1 MHSPRSSD
9 PSHGVNDTRPTLQS
23 TVQSAQVSPSPQSPA
38 PSPQPNLRR
47 AFAFL
52 VPYWRRLSLV
62 MAISLVSTGLSLVS
76 PYLSK
81 DLVDRALIGRD
92 MTALWRIV
100 GLFALLG
107 LAGYVL
113 NVVSGLRYTRVSA
126 AILFDM
132 RLAVYG
138 HLQQLSPRFYAR
150 TRLGDIV
157 SRINSDIGE
166 IQRVAAE
173 AALAWVGN
181 VLFLV
186 GCVAMLVWLDWK
198 LAVLTAA
205 VMPLSLWMLVRYR
218 ARLEARV
225 ADLRQRSADI
235 GSFLIE
241 TLQASTLIV
250 TSNAQDRERGRFA
263 RLNDRF
269 VDALMGMQ
277 RLTYLAGGLPGLIVS
292 LGASAVFLYGGSR
305 VVDGTLTLG
314 TFAAF
319 IAYQSRVNAPVQAL
333 MGLYTSL
340 ATAKVSWRRVLELL
354 DAPLDVREAPEATT
368 LEHVRGAIEFDRVSL
383 GTERGLAVLEDF
395 TLKVAPGTSVA
406 IVGASGSGKS
416 TLAYLLLRLLDPD
429 DGVVRIDGRD
439 LRTLRLADIRR
450 HVVFVEQEPTLLHAT
465 VAENIRY
472 GRPDATDD
480 DVARAA
486 EAAGLASFLERLPQG
501 VTTMVGE
508 RGQQMSAGERQ
519 RIAIARAF
527 LANPSVLVLDEPTA
541 ALDPASERQVVESYL
556 AVMRGR
562 TSIVISHRAAVAHA
576 ADQVA
581 VIDGSRLVE
590 TGAPHV
596 LAASGGAFA
605 RLFAASTGVVD
616 AGSAAR
622 ANAII
627 ADDDSRTSA

>member
-1 MHSPRSSD
+1 M
-9 PSHGVNDTRPTLQS
+9 S
-23 TVQSAQVSPSPQSPA
+23 TTPPDAD
-38 PSPQPNLRR
+38 LRR

-62 MAISLVSTGLSLVS
+62 MGISLVSTGLSLVS

-81 DLVDRALIGRD
+81 DLVDQALVGRNLA
-92 MTALWRIV
+92 ALWRIV

-107 LAGYVL
+107 LFSYVL

-181 VLFLV
+181 VLFLI
-186 GCVAMLVWLDWK
+186 GCVVMLVWLDWR
-198 LAVLTAA
+198 LALLTAA
-205 VMPLSLWMLVRYR
+205 VMPLSLWTLVRYR

-250 TSNAQDRERGRFA
+250 TSNAQARERRRFT

-269 VDALMGMQ
+269 VEALMGMQ

-292 LGASAVFLYGGSR
+292 LGASVVFLYGGSR

-333 MGLYTSL
+333 MGLYTAL

-354 DAPLDVREAPEATT
+354 DAPIEVREASAAVA
-368 LEHVRGAIEFDRVSL
+368 LEHVRGAIAFEGVSL
-383 GTERGLAVLEDF
+383 ATERGLAVLEDF
-395 TLKVAPGTSVA
+395 TLSVTPGTSVA

-429 DGVVRIDGRD
+429 AGTVRLDGHD
-439 LRTLRLADIRR
+439 LRTVRLTDLRR

-465 VAENIRY
+465 MAENIRY
-472 GRPDATDD
+472 ARPEASDD
-480 DVARAA
+480 DVARAGD
-486 EAAGLASFLERLPQG
+486 AAGLASFIARLPQG
-501 VTTMVGE
+501 YATIVGE
-508 RGQQMSAGERQ
+508 RGSQMSAGERQ

-562 TSIVISHRAAVAHA
+562 TSIVISHRAAVAEA

-581 VIDGSRLVE
+581 VIEGSRLVE
-590 TGAPHV
+590 AGAPAA
-596 LAASGGAFA
+596 LATSGGSFS
-605 RLFAASTGVVD
+605 RLFARNSSVGT
-616 AGSAAR
+616 
-622 ANAII
+622 
-627 ADDDSRTSA
+627 

>member
-1 MHSPRSSD
+1 MTSETPDAS
-9 PSHGVNDTRPTLQS
+9 
-23 TVQSAQVSPSPQSPA
+23 
-38 PSPQPNLRR
+38 LRR

-52 VPYWRRLSLV
+52 APYWRRLSLV
-62 MAISLVSTGLSLVS
+62 MGISLVSTGLSLVT

-81 DLVDRALIGRD
+81 DLVDQALIGRNLA
-92 MTALWRIV
+92 ALWRIV

-150 TRLGDIV
+150 TRMGDIV

-186 GCVAMLVWLDWK
+186 GCVVMLVWLDWR
-198 LAVLTAA
+198 LALLTAA
-205 VMPLSLWMLVRYR
+205 VMPLSLWLLVRYR

-250 TSNAQDRERGRFA
+250 TSNAQERERGRFA

-292 LGASAVFLYGGSR
+292 LGASGVFLYGGSR

-354 DAPLDVREAPEATT
+354 DAPLDVREAGDAVA
-368 LEHVRGAIEFDRVSL
+368 LDHVRGAIEFDRVSL
-383 GTERGLAVLEDF
+383 GTERGMAVLEDF
-395 TLKVAPGTSVA
+395 SLTVAPGTSVA

-416 TLAYLLLRLLDPD
+416 TLAYLVLRLLDPD
-429 DGVVRIDGRD
+429 RGVVRLDGHD
-439 LRTLRLADIRR
+439 LRTLRLHDIRR
-450 HVVFVEQEPTLLHAT
+450 HIVFVEQEPTLLHAT

-472 GRPDATDD
+472 GRPDASDA
-480 DVARAA
+480 DVTQAA
-486 EAAGLASFLERLPQG
+486 AAAGLETFITRLPEG
-501 VTTMVGE
+501 LATMVGE
-508 RGQQMSAGERQ
+508 RGLQMSAGERQ

-562 TSIVISHRAAVAHA
+562 TSIVISHRAAVAEA

-581 VIDGSRLVE
+581 VVEGSRLVE
-590 TGAPHV
+590 TGPPRV

-605 RLFAASTGVVD
+605 RLFGAGTGV
-616 AGSAAR
+616 
-622 ANAII
+622 NA
-627 ADDDSRTSA
+627 

>member
-1 MHSPRSSD
+1 MTSETPDAS
-9 PSHGVNDTRPTLQS
+9 
-23 TVQSAQVSPSPQSPA
+23 
-38 PSPQPNLRR
+38 LRR

-52 VPYWRRLSLV
+52 APYWRRLSLV
-62 MAISLVSTGLSLVS
+62 MGISLVSTGLSLVT

-81 DLVDRALIGRD
+81 DLVDQALIGRNLA
-92 MTALWRIV
+92 ALWRIV

-150 TRLGDIV
+150 TRMGDIV

-186 GCVAMLVWLDWK
+186 GCVVMLVWLDWR
-198 LAVLTAA
+198 LALLTAA
-205 VMPLSLWMLVRYR
+205 VMPLSLWLLVRYR

-250 TSNAQDRERGRFA
+250 TSNAQERERGRFA

-292 LGASAVFLYGGSR
+292 LGASVVFLYGGSR

-354 DAPLDVREAPEATT
+354 DAPLDVREAGDAVA
-368 LEHVRGAIEFDRVSL
+368 LDHVRGAIEFDRVSL
-383 GTERGLAVLEDF
+383 GTERGMAVLEDF
-395 TLKVAPGTSVA
+395 SLTVAPGTSVA

-416 TLAYLLLRLLDPD
+416 TLAYLVLRLLDPD
-429 DGVVRIDGRD
+429 RGVVRLDGHD
-439 LRTLRLADIRR
+439 LRTLRLHDIRR
-450 HVVFVEQEPTLLHAT
+450 HIVFVEQEPTLLHAT

-472 GRPDATDD
+472 GRPDASDA
-480 DVARAA
+480 DVTQAA
-486 EAAGLASFLERLPQG
+486 AAAGLETFIARLPEG
-501 VTTMVGE
+501 LATMVGE
-508 RGQQMSAGERQ
+508 RGLQMSAGERQ

-562 TSIVISHRAAVAHA
+562 TSIVISHRAAVAEA

-581 VIDGSRLVE
+581 VVEGSRLVE
-590 TGAPHV
+590 TGPPRV

-605 RLFAASTGVVD
+605 RLFGAGTGV
-616 AGSAAR
+616 
-622 ANAII
+622 NA
-627 ADDDSRTSA
+627 

>member
-1 MHSPRSSD
+1 MTSETPDAS
-9 PSHGVNDTRPTLQS
+9 
-23 TVQSAQVSPSPQSPA
+23 
-38 PSPQPNLRR
+38 LRR

-52 VPYWRRLSLV
+52 APYWRRLSLV
-62 MAISLVSTGLSLVS
+62 MGISLVSTGLSLVT

-81 DLVDRALIGRD
+81 DLVDQALIGRNLA
-92 MTALWRIV
+92 ALWRIV

-150 TRLGDIV
+150 TRMGDIV

-186 GCVAMLVWLDWK
+186 GCVVMLVWLDWR
-198 LAVLTAA
+198 LALLTAA
-205 VMPLSLWMLVRYR
+205 VMPLSLWLLVRYR

-250 TSNAQDRERGRFA
+250 TSNAQARERGRFA

-292 LGASAVFLYGGSR
+292 LGASVVFLYGGSR

-354 DAPLDVREAPEATT
+354 DAPLDVREAGDAVA
-368 LEHVRGAIEFDRVSL
+368 LDHVRGAIEFDRVSL
-383 GTERGLAVLEDF
+383 GTERGMAVLEDF
-395 TLKVAPGTSVA
+395 SLTVAPGTSVA

-416 TLAYLLLRLLDPD
+416 TLAYLVLRLLDPD
-429 DGVVRIDGRD
+429 RGVVRLDGHD
-439 LRTLRLADIRR
+439 LRTLRLHDIRR
-450 HVVFVEQEPTLLHAT
+450 HIVFVEQEPTLLHAT

-472 GRPDATDD
+472 GRPDASDAEVTQ
-480 DVARAA
+480 AA
-486 EAAGLASFLERLPQG
+486 AAAGLETFIARLPEG
-501 VTTMVGE
+501 LATMVGE
-508 RGQQMSAGERQ
+508 RGLQMSAGERQ

-562 TSIVISHRAAVAHA
+562 TSIVISHRAAVAEA

-581 VIDGSRLVE
+581 VVEGSRLVE
-590 TGAPHV
+590 TGPPRV

-605 RLFAASTGVVD
+605 RLFGAGTGV
-616 AGSAAR
+616 
-622 ANAII
+622 NA
-627 ADDDSRTSA
+627 

>member
-1 MHSPRSSD
+1 VTSETPDAS
-9 PSHGVNDTRPTLQS
+9 
-23 TVQSAQVSPSPQSPA
+23 
-38 PSPQPNLRR
+38 LRR

-52 VPYWRRLSLV
+52 APYWRRLSLV
-62 MAISLVSTGLSLVS
+62 MGISLVSTGLSLVT

-81 DLVDRALIGRD
+81 DLVDQALIGRNLA
-92 MTALWRIV
+92 ALWRIV
-100 GLFALLG
+100 GLFALFG
-107 LAGYVL
+107 LLGYVL

-138 HLQQLSPRFYAR
+138 HLQQLSPRCYAR

-186 GCVAMLVWLDWK
+186 GCVVMLLWLDWR
-198 LAVLTAA
+198 LALLTAA
-205 VMPLSLWMLVRYR
+205 VMPLSLWLLVRYR

-250 TSNAQDRERGRFA
+250 TSNAQARERSRFA

-269 VDALMGMQ
+269 VNALMGMQ

-292 LGASAVFLYGGSR
+292 LGASVVFLYGGSR

-354 DAPLDVREAPEATT
+354 DAPLDVHEAPGAVA
-368 LEHVRGAIEFDRVSL
+368 LDDVRGEIEFDRVSL

-395 TLKVAPGTSVA
+395 TLRVAPGTSVA

-429 DGVVRIDGRD
+429 AGVVRIDGHD
-439 LRTLRLADIRR
+439 LRTLRLNDIRR

-472 GRPDATDD
+472 GRPEAS
-480 DVARAA
+480 DVDVTEAA
-486 EAAGLASFLERLPQG
+486 AAAGLETFIARLPDG
-501 VTTMVGE
+501 LATMVGE
-508 RGQQMSAGERQ
+508 RGLQMSAGERQ

-562 TSIVISHRAAVAHA
+562 TSIVISHRAAVAAA

-581 VIDGSRLVE
+581 VVEGSRLVE
-590 TGAPHV
+590 TGPPGL

-605 RLFAASTGVVD
+605 RLFGAGTGV
-616 AGSAAR
+616 SA
-622 ANAII
+622 
-627 ADDDSRTSA
+627 

>member
-1 MHSPRSSD
+1 M
-9 PSHGVNDTRPTLQS
+9 NPTPPD
-23 TVQSAQVSPSPQSPA
+23 AD
-38 PSPQPNLRR
+38 LRR

-52 VPYWRRLSLV
+52 APYWRRLSLV
-62 MAISLVSTGLSLVS
+62 MGISLVSTGLSLVS

-81 DLVDRALIGRD
+81 DLVDQALVGRNLG
-92 MTALWRIV
+92 ALWRIV

-107 LAGYVL
+107 LFGYVL

-157 SRINSDIGE
+157 SRLNSDIGE

-181 VLFLV
+181 VLFLI
-186 GCVAMLVWLDWK
+186 GCVVMLVWLDWK
-198 LAVLTAA
+198 LALLTAA
-205 VMPLSLWMLVRYR
+205 VMPLSLWTLIRYR

-241 TLQASTLIV
+241 TLQASTLVV
-250 TSNAQDRERGRFA
+250 TSNAQVRERGRFA

-269 VDALMGMQ
+269 VDALMSMQ

-292 LGASAVFLYGGSR
+292 LGASVVFLYGGSR

-319 IAYQSRVNAPVQAL
+319 IAYQSRVNALVQAL

-354 DAPLDVREAPEATT
+354 DAPIDVREAQDAVA
-368 LEHVRGAIEFDRVSL
+368 LDQVRGEIAFDGVSL
-383 GTERGLAVLEDF
+383 GTERGLMVLEDF
-395 TLKVAPGTSVA
+395 TLHVAPGTSVA

-429 DGVVRIDGRD
+429 AGVVRIDGHD
-439 LRTLRLADIRR
+439 LRSVRLTDLRR

-465 VAENIRY
+465 MAENIRY
-472 GRPDATDD
+472 ARPEASDD
-480 DVARAA
+480 DVARAG
-486 EAAGLASFLERLPQG
+486 EAAGLASFIARLPQG
-501 VTTMVGE
+501 YETIVGE
-508 RGQQMSAGERQ
+508 RGSQISAGERQ

-562 TSIVISHRAAVAHA
+562 TSIVISHRAAVAEA

-581 VIDGSRLVE
+581 VIEGARLTE
-590 TGAPHV
+590 TGAPAA

-605 RLFAASTGVVD
+605 RLFARNSSTGT
-616 AGSAAR
+616 G
-622 ANAII
+622 
-627 ADDDSRTSA
+627 T

>member
-1 MHSPRSSD
+1 MTPSD
-9 PSHGVNDTRPTLQS
+9 NRFVVDDPPGAS
-23 TVQSAQVSPSPQSPA
+23 
-38 PSPQPNLRR
+38 LRR

-52 VPYWRRLSLV
+52 APYWRRLSLV
-62 MAISLVSTGLSLVS
+62 MAISLVSTGLSLVT

-92 MTALWRIV
+92 LAALWRIV

-107 LAGYVL
+107 VAGYVL

-150 TRLGDIV
+150 TRMGDIV
-157 SRINSDIGE
+157 SRLNSDIGE

-181 VLFLV
+181 VLFLA
-186 GCVAMLVWLDWK
+186 GCVVMLVWLDWR
-198 LAVLTAA
+198 LALLTAA
-205 VMPLSLWMLVRYR
+205 VMPLSLWTLVRYR
-218 ARLEARV
+218 ARLESRV

-241 TLQASTLIV
+241 TLQASTLVV

-305 VVDGTLTLG
+305 VVAGTLTLG

-354 DAPLDVREAPEATT
+354 DAPLDVRDAPDAAA
-368 LEHVRGAIEFDRVSL
+368 LDHVRGEIEFAGVSI

-395 TLKVAPGTSVA
+395 TLRVAAGTSVA
-406 IVGASGSGKS
+406 VVGASGSGKS

-429 DGVVRIDGRD
+429 SGVVRVDGRD

-450 HVVFVEQEPTLLHAT
+450 HIVLVEQEPTLLHAS

-472 GRPDATDD
+472 ARPDASDD
-480 DVARAA
+480 DVRGAA
-486 EAAGLASFLERLPQG
+486 AAAGLSSFLARLPQG
-501 VTTMVGE
+501 VATMVGE
-508 RGQQMSAGERQ
+508 RGLQMSAGERQ

-562 TSIVISHRAAVAHA
+562 TSIVISHRAAVAEA

-581 VIDGSRLVE
+581 VIEGSRLVE
-590 TGAPHV
+590 TGAPRT
-596 LAASGGAFA
+596 LAAAGGAFA
-605 RLFAASTGVVD
+605 RLFHSGTGVG
-616 AGSAAR
+616 A
-622 ANAII
+622 
-627 ADDDSRTSA
+627 